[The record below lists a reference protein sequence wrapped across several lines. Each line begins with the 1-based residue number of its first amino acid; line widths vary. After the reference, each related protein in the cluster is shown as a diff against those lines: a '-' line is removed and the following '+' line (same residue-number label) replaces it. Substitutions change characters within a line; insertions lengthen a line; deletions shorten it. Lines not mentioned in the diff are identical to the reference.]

1 MSHCRNRE
9 GLTINIGENG
19 RNGAQARCQ
28 KGHKSCSGKMCKITT
43 MKCCFG
49 LCDCLNSVAKNTGFT
64 YLIFS
69 IVLILNTAN
78 IPICVIINIF
88 SDEVLKLQELII
100 SSSYDGRI
108 RFFPFFHYYF
118 NLSIYYYYPHIN

>member
-1 MSHCRNRE
+1 MEVLQHWLRIKNVKFAFKRLSHCRNRE

-43 MKCCFG
+43 MKCYFG

-69 IVLILNTAN
+69 IEEGFIQKRIL
-78 IPICVIINIF
+78 
-88 SDEVLKLQELII
+88 
-100 SSSYDGRI
+100 G
-108 RFFPFFHYYF
+108 PFFYYISKS
-118 NLSIYYYYPHIN
+118 LPIL